1 MAASNPPKMAD
12 RFLGWFVKG
21 DLLEEILGDLYEYH
35 QELSELPVW
44 KRNTFYWF
52 HVFHFIRPS
61 LLKNL
66 TGKNKL
72 NYLGM
77 IHLLFKL
84 SIRQMRKKQLIT
96 VISLV
101 TLIVGVLSFQLTL
114 SWVQNELSMDDFH
127 EKRDRIHIGVTRL
140 SPESNIIAFSLSGI
154 FRLDYTNY
162 PEIEESIFIHTYMPG
177 EIHFNAN
184 GVSHTGKGLVT
195 DSTFLEV
202 FDFDIKKGAPDAL
215 YNPTNILITENY
227 GKKVFGDADPVGKFV
242 EINCDQE
249 GTYQVAGILENI
261 PSISSLTFDFLVP
274 RHSKDFWRRAP
285 QDIILLSE
293 GVELETVNEKFKLIG
308 EQSERFPESEAFL
321 FPFQNVYEDKP
332 FNISLFAK
340 YGNAG
345 NLKTATLITWALLL
359 IMVICYTNLQT
370 SVQLS
375 EMDKVKLK
383 HVIGAAKGHLITEW
397 LVRGF
402 IYFLIAGG
410 LSIILYFTCFDT
422 LVDFIGLELDMQ
434 PVRDT
439 FVILSAI
446 LMSVTLSAIIAST
459 NVFKTL
465 RDLDVRKEKPIHA
478 IGQPRKVL
486 AIIQYSITIMLLIGT
501 AIVTLQLRYL
511 LDKELGINQSEIV
524 SVRFFDVIPSARQDS
539 LKRIEVENRH
549 DFVINRLRQYD
560 NILAVSKGR
569 APLDFAYDLPFKLAS
584 SADDFTPIMTLNT
597 DPGFDDVF
605 GLSLMEGRMFNE
617 NEGNDDQTV
626 LINESAKKF
635 FKIDDINDANLI
647 YKVENRDHKVVGVVE
662 DFHFE
667 HLSQEIKPLILTN
680 FTRLDNDIIVRYKK
694 GSDKETLEFLEGLF
708 REVNPEGI
716 FTANF
721 FEDKVAEQYAKE
733 EKVGRIYSIF
743 GAIAIL
749 LSSVTLFSFVYHE
762 TNRRT
767 KEVGVRKVNGAT
779 QADIFKL
786 FGYSFMRSIL
796 LALILS
802 IPIGWYAMEQ
812 WLSNFSNRI
821 NQEFWMYVLV
831 GMMVIVWALI
841 AIIWHTSKVARIN
854 PVESLRYE

>member
-1 MAASNPPKMAD
+1 MAVSNPPKMAD

-35 QELSELPVW
+35 EELSELPAW
-44 KRNTFYWF
+44 KRNIFYWF

-84 SIRQMRKKQLIT
+84 SFRQMRKKQLIT
-96 VISLV
+96 LISLI
-101 TLIVGVLSFQLTL
+101 TLIVGVLSFQLTF
-114 SWVQNELSMDDFH
+114 SWVQNEQSMDDFH
-127 EKRDRIHIGVTRL
+127 SKKDRIHIGATRL
-140 SPESNIIAFSLSGI
+140 SPESNLIAFSLSGI
-154 FRLDYTNY
+154 FRIDYTNY

-177 EIHFNAN
+177 EIHFNTG
-184 GVSHTGKGLVT
+184 GVSHTGKGLIT

-202 FDFDIKKGAPDAL
+202 FDFDIKNGSPDAL
-215 YNPTNILITENY
+215 YNPTNILITEDY
-227 GKKVFGDADPVGKFV
+227 SKKVFGDDDPIGKFV
-242 EINCDQE
+242 KVSCDQE
-249 GTYQVAGILENI
+249 GVYQIAGILENI
-261 PSISSLTFDFLVP
+261 PSNSSLTFDFLVP
-274 RHSKDFWRRAP
+274 RHSKNFWRRAP
-285 QDIILLSE
+285 QDIILLNE
-293 GVELETVNEKFKLIG
+293 GVELATINEKFKLIG
-308 EQSERFPESEAFL
+308 EQSERFPNSEAFL
-321 FPFQNVYEDKP
+321 FPFQNVYKDKP

-340 YGNAG
+340 YGNAA
-345 NLKTATLITWALLL
+345 NLKTVTLISWALLL

-402 IYFLIAGG
+402 LYFLIAGG
-410 LSIILYFTCFDT
+410 LSIILYFAFFDT
-422 LVDFIGLELDMQ
+422 IVDFIGLELDMQ
-434 PVRDT
+434 PVKDT
-439 FVILSAI
+439 LVILSAI
-446 LMSVTLSAIIAST
+446 LISVTLSATIAST
-459 NVFKTL
+459 NVFKSL
-465 RDLDVRKEKPIHA
+465 RDLDVRKEKSIHA
-478 IGQPRKVL
+478 IGQPRKIL
-486 AIIQYSITIMLLIGT
+486 AIIQYSITIMLLIGS

-524 SVRFFDVIPSARQDS
+524 SVRFFDVIPDARQDS
-539 LKRIEVENRH
+539 VKRSKVIRNH
-549 DFVINRLRQYD
+549 DYIIDRLSTHPD
-560 NILAVSKGR
+560 IISVSKGR
-569 APLDFAYDLPFKLAS
+569 MPLNFAYDLPFKLS
-584 SADDFTPIMTLNT
+584 SSTDDYIPVKTLNT
-597 DPGFDDVF
+597 DPGFASIF
-605 GLSLMEGRMFNE
+605 GLALIEGRTFNK

-626 LINESAKKF
+626 VINEAAKKF
-635 FKIDDINDANLI
+635 FKIDNIEDAILVH
-647 YKVENRDHKVVGVVE
+647 KVDDRPHKVVGVVE

-680 FTRLDNDIIVRYKK
+680 FTRLDNDIIVRYKN
-694 GSDKETLEFLEGLF
+694 GTDKETLEFLEGLF

-721 FEDKVAEQYAKE
+721 FEDKVAEQYGKE

-779 QADIFKL
+779 QNDIFKL
-786 FGYSFMRSIL
+786 FGYSFMRSIV
-796 LALILS
+796 LALVLS
-802 IPIGWYAMEQ
+802 IPIGWYVMEL

-821 NQEFWMYVLV
+821 NQEFWMYVVV
-831 GMMVIVWALI
+831 GLMVLVWALI
-841 AIIWHTSKVARIN
+841 AIVWHTTKVARIN